1 MIIAMDDS
9 FIVLFKTIPSHL
21 DLAPDRTFEYS
32 SLIEGL
38 DIIGF
43 CRLLPSGSIII
54 AS

>member
-1 MIIAMDDS
+1 MIIATDDS
-9 FIVLFKTIPSHL
+9 FIVLFK